1 MNRSLKNMQHALEL
15 DPAGPQT
22 PLDNDVLKA
31 GPAVVLEQISRT
43 YVLLRRYADAAAAL
57 DRALALTPNNPNL
70 RFSRANVDLASRAD
84 IQPYKNT
91 LHSLVADKSHA
102 ADFAFESLQLAKYE
116 RNWDEAAR
124 ALSMMAPDGCRDEA
138 FPFPLA
144 WCEGIVAR
152 SKGDGE
158 RARSAFTA
166 ARAEVEKITQEQH
179 DNAPAL
185 SVLGVIDGA
194 LGNKREANRE
204 AKRAVEL
211 LPVTKD
217 SVDGARV
224 IKYLALTY
232 TFTGKKDAAFTE
244 LATAAKIPGYLSYGE
259 LRLDPIWDPLRDD
272 PRFQKILA
280 SLAPK

>member
-1 MNRSLKNMQHALEL
+1 MF
-15 DPAGPQT
+15 
-22 PLDNDVLKA
+22 
-31 GPAVVLEQISRT
+31 EQISRT
-43 YVLLRRYADAAAAL
+43 YQLLRRYAEMAATL
-57 DRALALTPNNPNL
+57 DRALALAPNNPNL
-70 RFSRANVDLASRAD
+70 RVNRARVDLASRAD
-84 IQPYKNT
+84 IQPYKDT
-91 LHSLVADKSHA
+91 LRSLVADKSHA

-152 SKGDGE
+152 SKGDVE

-179 DNAPAL
+179 DNAPAIC
-185 SVLGVIDGA
+185 VLGVIDGA

-232 TFTGKKDAAFTE
+232 TLTGKKDAAFTE